1 MELKKKK
8 HKHACIKNNL
18 TLKITV
24 FKKQV
29 IGKDSVHLQ
38 VQ

>member
-1 MELKKKK
+1 MELKKKNINT
-8 HKHACIKNNL
+8 HALKT

-24 FKKQV
+24 FKKLV